1 MTKVFVAI
9 DVQNL
14 WYGAREAF
22 SSSYRVDFKAL
33 REMII
38 ESLPDEAEIEAIA
51 YTVISPDHDN
61 SKFIRMLELMGYVIK
76 SRYMMYDKTRD
87 IPIHT
92 DWDVGITVDAMHR
105 HGNDEFDTFVLVS
118 GDGDYTYLCEHL
130 MDAEKEVLLFSF
142 SDSTSSVL
150 RKTVDK
156 AYVLDAHVV
165 FDTHGTQRAVGY
177 N

>member
-1 MTKVFVAI
+1 MSKVFVAI

-14 WYGAREAF
+14 WYGARESF
-22 SSSYRVDFKAL
+22 GNSHRVDFKSL
-33 REMII
+33 RETII
-38 ESLPDEAEIEAIA
+38 QSLPNDVDIEAIA
-51 YTVISPDHDN
+51 YTVISPEHDN
-61 SKFIRMLELMGYVIK
+61 SKFIRMLELMGYIVK
-76 SRYMMYDKTRD
+76 SRYMMYDKIRD

-130 MDAEKEVLLFSF
+130 MGDEKEVLLFSF
-142 SDSTSSVL
+142 SDSTSSIL

-156 AYVLDAHVV
+156 AYVLDDRVV

-177 N
+177 